1 MALFTVGIFCLAQT
15 CYPYNKEIKAEEKEY
30 TISENSSL
38 VQKDWLK
45 GKKRCLSRN
54 IRK

>member
-1 MALFTVGIFCLAQT
+1 MTLFTVGIFCLAQT

-38 VQKDWLK
+38 VQNGLVER
-45 GKKRCLSRN
+45 KKRCLSRN